1 MSEKTYG
8 ILAGFAELVIF
19 AAGALGLVI
28 AALVLI

>member
-19 AAGALGLVI
+19 AAGTLGLIV
-28 AALVLI
+28 ATLVLL